1 MNTARMITRQVRGL
15 AQMQP
20 SGVTARSGMV
30 PSGIRAKA
38 AETDRPNLYKPIRVL
53 PQEAQSL
60 QWLTPGN
67 VVEYTILTNF
77 DWTIE

>member
-1 MNTARMITRQVRGL
+1 MTQQPTRTSGRMLSAR
-15 AQMQP
+15 
-20 SGVTARSGMV
+20 VTAGACMK
-30 PSGIRAKA
+30 PNGIRTKA